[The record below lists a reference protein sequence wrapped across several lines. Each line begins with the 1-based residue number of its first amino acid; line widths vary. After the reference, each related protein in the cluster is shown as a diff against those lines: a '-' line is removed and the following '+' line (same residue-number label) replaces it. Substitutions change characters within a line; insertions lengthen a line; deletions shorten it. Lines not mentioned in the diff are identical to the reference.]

1 MTTVFIE
8 QQGNHVVARD
18 GNDSVV
24 TVLYHTTVRN
34 ARALL
39 SRRRD
44 LRVL

>member
-18 GNDSVV
+18 GNDTVV
-24 TVLYHTTVRN
+24 TVLYNTTVRN
-34 ARALL
+34 ARLL
-39 SRRRD
+39 LRKRRG